1 MVSVVVM
8 ECSGMR
14 CQPLRR
20 ALCLYG
26 DNVHIFILVLIGLA
40 IPMLTPLLFK
50 LFIAYVP
57 GYMDGT
63 EDGWLS
69 YLGGYSGGFLAFISA
84 YILFYKQKSLSDRC
98 WFTWHIS
105 ENTIEKEVGTFLSV
119 LFSNEKR
126 IKSFD
131 YKKRMVLDWGVY
143 GVAVI
148 RLKNVSSNY
157 AKSVDIKLVTG
168 CSTIKPFAH
177 RQESNII
184 AKWSHLSELESN
196 ETFEFVLHINP
207 KLIEENKTIKFKIS
221 SESLTGVKSTQYT
234 KLLCKNNS
242 FELSN

>member
-1 MVSVVVM
+1 
-8 ECSGMR
+8 
-14 CQPLRR
+14 
-20 ALCLYG
+20 
-26 DNVHIFILVLIGLA
+26 
-40 IPMLTPLLFK
+40 MLTPLLFK

-105 ENTIEKEVGTFLSV
+105 ENTPEKEADTYLSV
-119 LFSNEKR
+119 LFSDEKR
-126 IKSFD
+126 IKSYD
-131 YKKRMVLDWGVY
+131 YKKRMVLDWEVY

-148 RLKNVSSNY
+148 RLKNVSPNY
-157 AKSVDIKLVTG
+157 AKSVDIRLVTG

-184 AKWSHLSELESN
+184 TKWSHLGELESN
-196 ETFEFVLHINP
+196 ETFEFVLHIDPNF
-207 KLIEENKTIKFKIS
+207 IEENKTIKFKIS

-234 KLLCKNNS
+234 QLLCKNNS

>member
-1 MVSVVVM
+1 
-8 ECSGMR
+8 
-14 CQPLRR
+14 
-20 ALCLYG
+20 
-26 DNVHIFILVLIGLA
+26 
-40 IPMLTPLLFK
+40 
-50 LFIAYVP
+50 
-57 GYMDGT
+57 MDGT

-84 YILFYKQKSLSDRC
+84 YILFYKQKSLTDRC

-105 ENTIEKEVGTFLSV
+105 GNTLEKEADTFLSV
-119 LFSNEKR
+119 LFSNEKC
-126 IKSFD
+126 INSFD
-131 YKKRMVLDWGVY
+131 YKKRMVLDWEEY

-157 AKSVDIKLVTG
+157 AKSVDIKLATRY
-168 CSTIKPFAH
+168 STIKPFAH

-207 KLIEENKTIKFKIS
+207 NLIEENKTIKFKIS

>member
-1 MVSVVVM
+1 
-8 ECSGMR
+8 
-14 CQPLRR
+14 
-20 ALCLYG
+20 
-26 DNVHIFILVLIGLA
+26 VHIFILVLIGLA

-63 EDGWLS
+63 ED
-69 YLGGYSGGFLAFISA
+69 YSGGFLAFISA

-105 ENTIEKEVGTFLSV
+105 ENTIDKEVGTFLSV

-131 YKKRMVLDWGVY
+131 YKNRIVLDWGEY

>member
-1 MVSVVVM
+1 MVSVVVI
-8 ECSGMR
+8 EFSGMR

-131 YKKRMVLDWGVY
+131 YKKRMVLDWGVLALNS
-143 GVAVI
+143 GEWFLRFLVI
-148 RLKNVSSNY
+148 ICSSIFGYYQNR
-157 AKSVDIKLVTG
+157 SIT
-168 CSTIKPFAH
+168 
-177 RQESNII
+177 
-184 AKWSHLSELESN
+184 
-196 ETFEFVLHINP
+196 
-207 KLIEENKTIKFKIS
+207 
-221 SESLTGVKSTQYT
+221 
-234 KLLCKNNS
+234 
-242 FELSN
+242 